1 MRLILLLLA
10 IASPAHAADFFT
22 PVAGDL
28 SLTML
33 LQPVFGSLFGGSG
46 DGPLGEAI
54 KLFNVCCLT
63 IGGLL
68 TAYTLVFGTMQTAH
82 DGEMLGK
89 KWSSMWVP
97 IRLVIGTAAV
107 VPVGSYCVAQ
117 MLVAWLAMQGVGM
130 ADAVWTA
137 FANSAFASQSIASAS
152 APTPNVSKL
161 GFGMLRSQV
170 CMRGF
175 QKLASEGEGIGAI
188 FAGMPTTT
196 GDMNTVRR
204 YGMPG
209 LSATQ
214 CGGVVGSDASGGV
227 MAKTAGFFGIN
238 TGAAEKAAA
247 IRQAHAGAAMVLEGE
262 MASLAGD
269 IVNGNTSGAE
279 SRYIAAVM
287 QYQKSLGEAAKA
299 QMGDQAYFSELARN
313 ASNDGWLL
321 AGSFFMRLVAL
332 EDALMKALADSPT
345 AMPVEAAPAAM
356 GSDMERYYHAMAG
369 AVRDASLTGIDNQLL
384 ADKAREDSE
393 SGIVMSAINAVFN
406 KINDGTTAGFQFLT
420 ESDADRHPM
429 LVASSAGHTMINWAL
444 ALAVASIAVAHIG
457 GFTVSMVLGAF
468 VISLLGAGGML
479 AYFLPMLP
487 FIIWVSAIA
496 GWFLSVIEGVL
507 GAPLWA
513 VKHLDPRGEELQGG
527 AGAGYMLVLELTLK
541 PVLMVFG
548 FCFAVL
554 VSMPLGQFINRVFY
568 STFQLN
574 QGGFAGFVGLISSVA
589 IFSGLHLTLLKYTF
603 GAIQKIPDQLMKWIG
618 GGHGSGLAEAGNTGA
633 AVEHQSGAAVGAVT
647 GAVAGAATSKLN
659 TMSHRGGKADVT
671 APGVR
676 ADSADDASPHAPTGT
691 RMAEQFLNQ
700 KETQDREVE
709 AQVDQTFNAKD
720 GSERSH

>member
-1 MRLILLLLA
+1 MRLLFLLLA
-10 IASPAHAADFFT
+10 FASPVHAADFFT
-22 PVAGDL
+22 PVSGDL

-46 DGPLGEAI
+46 DGPLGDAI
-54 KLFNVCCLT
+54 KIFNVCCLT

-68 TAYTLVFGTMQTAH
+68 AAYTLVFGTMQTAH

-97 IRLVIGTAAV
+97 IRLILGTASI

-130 ADAVWTA
+130 ADAVWSA
-137 FANSAFASQSIASAS
+137 FANSAFASQSISSAS

-175 QKLASEGEGIGAI
+175 QKLASEGEGIGTI
-188 FAGMPTTT
+188 FSGMPTTS

-204 YGMPG
+204 YGVPG

-214 CGGVVGSDASGGV
+214 CGGVVGSDASGGAV
-227 MAKTAGFFGIN
+227 ASVAGFFGIN

-247 IRQAHAGAAMVLEGE
+247 IRQAHAGAASTLEGA
-262 MASLAGD
+262 MASLASD
-269 IVNGNTSGAE
+269 IVNGNSAGAE

-287 QYQKSLGEAAKA
+287 QYQKTLGEVAKG
-299 QMGDQAYFSELARN
+299 QMGDQAYFSQLARN
-313 ASNDGWLL
+313 ASQEGWLL
-321 AGSFFMRLVAL
+321 AGSWFVRLSSL
-332 EDALMKALADSPT
+332 SDSLMKALADSPT
-345 AMPVEAAPAAM
+345 SMPIEAAPTAM
-356 GSDMERYYHAMAG
+356 GNDMDRYYNAMAG

-393 SGIVMSAINAVFN
+393 GGILNSAINAVFS
-406 KINDGTTAGFQFLT
+406 KINDGATAGFSFLS
-420 ESDADRHPM
+420 EADADRHPM
-429 LVASSAGHTMINWAL
+429 LVAASAGHTMINWSL
-444 ALAVASIAVAHIG
+444 ALVVATIAVAHVG
-457 GFTVSMVLGAF
+457 GFTVALVLGAF
-468 VISLLGAGGML
+468 VITLLSAGMTL
-479 AYFLPMLP
+479 AYFLPMMP

-513 VKHLDPRGEELQGG
+513 VKHLDPRGDELQGG
-527 AGAGYMLVLELTLK
+527 AGAGYMLVLDLTLK
-541 PVLMVFG
+541 PVLMTLG
-548 FCFAVL
+548 FCFGVL

-568 STFQLN
+568 STFLLN
-574 QGGFAGFVGLISSVA
+574 QGGYVGFVGMIAAIS
-589 IFSGLHLTLLKYTF
+589 IFSVLHLTLLKYTF
-603 GAIQKIPDQLMKWIG
+603 GAIHKIPDQLLKWMG
-618 GGHGSGLAEAGNTGA
+618 GGHGSGLAEAGSAGTS
-633 AVEHQSGAAVGAVT
+633 VEHQSTAATGAVT

-659 TMSHRGGKADVT
+659 TMAHRSGKPSQGDAQEGHAGAGTTDSHTPSGPRI
-671 APGVR
+671 
-676 ADSADDASPHAPTGT
+676 
-691 RMAEQFLNQ
+691 AEQFMNQ
-700 KETQDREVE
+700 KESQDQEADAQVE
-709 AQVDQTFNAKD
+709 AAFND
-720 GSERSH
+720 GSKTNHD